1 MNAAAPSS
9 ADVQR
14 LSSDGRA
21 REVSIR
27 QAASES
33 YDGAEAPFDT
43 TLALLSIAL
52 GILVGT
58 GIARNAA
65 AVRRTWREVS

>member
-1 MNAAAPSS
+1 MRRHHPP
-9 ADVQR
+9 
-14 LSSDGRA
+14 LTSSDCQA
-21 REVSIR
+21 TVEPREVSIR
-27 QAASES
+27 QAAR
-33 YDGAEAPFDT
+33 ATTARRPPFDT

>member
-21 REVSIR
+21 TRGVYPPG
-27 QAASES
+27 SES

>member
-1 MNAAAPSS
+1 MRRHHPP
-9 ADVQR
+9 
-14 LSSDGRA
+14 LTSSDCQA
-21 REVSIR
+21 TVEPREVSIR